1 MIEVFKDKYSLR
13 NYLLEIKIL
22 NTLFFN
28 TLSLN
33 EELLLKCTNGSYN
46 NQVENH
52 QGIKFWAESRYVDT
66 KSFT

>member
-13 NYLLEIKIL
+13 NYLHEIKIL
-22 NTLFFN
+22 NTLFN
-28 TLSLN
+28 KLSLN

-46 NQVENH
+46 DQVENH
-52 QGIKFWAESRYVDT
+52 QGIKVWAESRYVDT

>member
-13 NYLLEIKIL
+13 DYLIEIKIL
-22 NTLFFN
+22 NTLFS
-28 TLSLN
+28 TLSDN
-33 EELLLKCTNGSYN
+33 EELLLKCTDGSYN

>member
-13 NYLLEIKIL
+13 DYLIEIKIL
-22 NTLFFN
+22 NTLFN
-28 TLSLN
+28 TLSDN
-33 EELLLKCTNGSYN
+33 EELLLKCTDGSYN

>member
-22 NTLFFN
+22 NTLFN
-28 TLSLN
+28 KLSLN

-46 NQVENH
+46 NQVENQ

>member
-22 NTLFFN
+22 NTLFN
-28 TLSLN
+28 KLSLN

>member
-22 NTLFFN
+22 NTLFN

-46 NQVENH
+46 DQVENH
-52 QGIKFWAESRYVDT
+52 QGIKVWAESRYVDT